1 MCIQDS
7 AAIANFELGY
17 FSYLVFYNA
26 EKLPKDSSYKHSIF
40 VDYSHYD
47 ERESIQKIICT
58 TQGKSKVRQKFLLI
72 NFSS

>member
-7 AAIANFELGY
+7 VAIANFELGY

-26 EKLPKDSSYKHSIF
+26 EKLPKRHRLQTF
-40 VDYSHYD
+40 NLCRLFHYD

-58 TQGKSKVRQKFLLI
+58 TR
-72 NFSS
+72 

>member
-7 AAIANFELGY
+7 AAIANFELSY

-26 EKLPKDSSYKHSIF
+26 QKLPEGISYKHSIF
-40 VDYSHYD
+40 VDYLHYD

-58 TQGKSKVRQKFLLI
+58 TQGKSKIRQKILLI
-72 NFSS
+72 

>member
-7 AAIANFELGY
+7 AAIGNFELGY

-26 EKLPKDSSYKHSIF
+26 EKLPKGISYKHSIF
-40 VDYSHYD
+40 VDYLHYD

-58 TQGKSKVRQKFLLI
+58 TQGKSKIRQKISLI